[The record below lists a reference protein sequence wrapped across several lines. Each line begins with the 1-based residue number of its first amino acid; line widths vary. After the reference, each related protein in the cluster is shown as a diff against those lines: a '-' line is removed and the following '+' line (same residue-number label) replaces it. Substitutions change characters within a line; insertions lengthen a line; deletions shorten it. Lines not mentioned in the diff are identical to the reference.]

1 MWNFSLR
8 HSGADRLAIAT
19 GRIARHYHARDPP
32 RIEAFPRMTEL
43 ASPGQLRAALL
54 RWTLFL
60 SPLLLMLGFFSGA
73 ASGSGEGNV
82 WFFGL
87 VKPSLYPPPAT
98 FGIVWSGLYLL
109 MGLALA
115 MVITA
120 RGASG
125 RGLAIAL
132 FVVQL
137 VLNLTWSPVFFGME
151 NIRGA
156 LMLLVGIDVAVILT
170 LWAFH
175 RVRPLATGLML
186 PYLAWVLFATLL
198 NWQFLAANPGA

>member
-1 MWNFSLR
+1 
-8 HSGADRLAIAT
+8 
-19 GRIARHYHARDPP
+19 
-32 RIEAFPRMTEL
+32 MTEL
-43 ASPGQLRAALL
+43 ASPGQLRAMLL

-73 ASGSGEGNV
+73 VSGSGEGNV

-87 VKPSLYPPPAT
+87 NKPALYPPAAT
-98 FGIVWSGLYLL
+98 FGIVWSILYVL

-125 RGLAIAL
+125 RGLAIGL

-137 VLNLTWSPVFFGME
+137 VLNLAWSPVFFGME
-151 NIRGA
+151 NISGA
-156 LMLLVGIDVAVILT
+156 LALLVVIDVLVLATVL
-170 LWAFH
+170 AF
-175 RVRPLATGLML
+175 RKIRPLAAGLLL